1 MFAVLGS
8 ARKIAGYVVALFSI
22 LWLAACGD
30 IALPTANSGGPKIDT
45 SKPVPVALLVPGG
58 SGNANDAALA
68 SALENAARL
77 AMSELDGVSIDL
89 RVYNTAGNASQAA
102 SVAEAA
108 VKNGAKI
115 IIGPVYAQNAAAAGV
130 AVKDDGVNV
139 LAFSNN
145 SDIAGGN
152 VFILGNTFQNVAN
165 RVVRYSARQNKGD
178 IFVMYGQS
186 PAEEIGRDA
195 ILRAIANTPGARQA
209 GTLGF
214 ELSQNGIVQAMS
226 SASGQIKSS
235 GANSVFLTSGTDG
248 ALPFLAGL
256 LPENGVSPAELQ
268 FMGLGRWDIP
278 ANALSLPGL
287 QNGWFALPDPA
298 LSTRFAQK
306 YQATYGTAPHPIAGL
321 AYDGIA
327 AIGALVKRGNANAL
341 TGGAL
346 TNPQGFV
353 GVNGVFRLRGDGTN
367 ERGLAIAQIQNQQVV
382 IIDPAPKSFA
392 GAGF

>member
-1 MFAVLGS
+1 MFVVLGH
-8 ARKIAGYVVALFSI
+8 ARKVTRYLVALFSI
-22 LWLAACGD
+22 LLLTACGD
-30 IALPTANSGGPKIDT
+30 IALPTANKGGPKIDT

-58 SGNANDAALA
+58 SGNSNDTALA

-77 AMSELDGVSIDL
+77 AMSELDGVAIDL

-130 AVKDDGVNV
+130 AVKDDGINV

-145 SDIAGGN
+145 PDIAGGN
-152 VFILGNTFQNVAN
+152 VFILGSTFQNTAN
-165 RVVRYSARQNKGD
+165 RIVRYAARQQKGD
-178 IFVMYGQS
+178 IFVLYGNS
-186 PAEEIGRDA
+186 PAESLGRDA
-195 ILRAIANTPGARQA
+195 IARAIANTPGARQA

-214 ELSQNGIVQAMS
+214 EMSQNGIVQAMS
-226 SASGQIKSS
+226 AASSQVQSS
-235 GANSVFLTSGTDG
+235 GATSVFMTSGSDG

-256 LPENGVSPAELQ
+256 LPENGVSPANYQ
-268 FMGLGRWDIP
+268 FMGLSRWDIP

-287 QNGWFALPDPA
+287 QNGWFALPDPTLA
-298 LSTRFAQK
+298 TRFQQK
-306 YQATYGTAPHPIAGL
+306 YQATYGSAPHPIAGL

-327 AIGALVKRGNANAL
+327 AIGALVKRGNASAL

-346 TNPQGFV
+346 SNPQGFV

-382 IIDPAPKSFA
+382 VIDPAPKSFA